1 MKKKNSMYFND
12 YEVGDYI
19 SKADNTLEAN
29 NNLCLYIDSLVDELT
44 KLGKYIYNTEPDINV
59 FYEVQD
65 RLISFKN
72 KLNAETLA
80 DWHVNYTYDLERKV
94 AELNR

>member
-29 NNLCLYIDSLVDELT
+29 NNLCLYIDSLVDE
-44 KLGKYIYNTEPDINV
+44 
-59 FYEVQD
+59 
-65 RLISFKN
+65 
-72 KLNAETLA
+72 
-80 DWHVNYTYDLERKV
+80 
-94 AELNR
+94 